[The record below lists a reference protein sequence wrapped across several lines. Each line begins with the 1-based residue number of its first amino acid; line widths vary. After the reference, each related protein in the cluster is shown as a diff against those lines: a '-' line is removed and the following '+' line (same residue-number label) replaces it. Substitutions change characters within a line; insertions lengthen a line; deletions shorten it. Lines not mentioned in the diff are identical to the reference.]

1 MGTNHTETERKY
13 DGGPLPR
20 RLGELPGVAAAEP
33 VEPQDLDAVYYD
45 TADLRLLHR
54 RVTLRRRS
62 GGTDSGWHLKL
73 PLDGDSRQ
81 ERQLPLD
88 AAGAGEAP
96 QEFAVRVKAFTRGA
110 ALVPVAHLRTRRT
123 GVELKDEEGVVLA
136 RVVEDRVTAQVLDA
150 ERLTAPGDGERSAA
164 RSVSGTDG
172 GTSTEVGGWT
182 EVEVE
187 LEAGTPDL
195 LDRVDAAFADAG
207 LVRSPWPAK
216 LARAL
221 GPDRSRAAEPATL
234 PTGTAGAL
242 VMAGFR
248 EYLDRLL
255 ALDAA
260 VRRDEEDSVHQLRI
274 TTRRLRSLLRVHRR
288 LFDRDRTDHL
298 ADELRRLGH
307 VLGEARDQEV
317 LAAQLLDGLSAV
329 PAQGRRGALRTL
341 RALVTER
348 YDRGYQRA
356 RERAVATMDG
366 PRYFTLLADLEAF
379 AADPPLHARAER
391 DAAGHLSDAL
401 RHEQRRTVKRLDEA
415 LRTEPGPQRD
425 EALHRA
431 RKAAKRARYTAEG
444 GRRPSLPK
452 RARKRTRTFGKRM
465 KKLHKVLG
473 THQDSVVERREL
485 SRLAGQD
492 STTAPHAFAYGVL
505 HERERERAD
514 AAVRRLPELRSRAAR
529 RKPTRLA

>member
-13 DGGPLPR
+13 EGGPLPR
-20 RLGELPGVAAAEP
+20 GLGELRGVAATEP

-45 TADLRLLHR
+45 TVDLRLLRR

-62 GGTDSGWHLKL
+62 GGTDPGWHLKL

-81 ERQLPLD
+81 ELRLPLD
-88 AAGAGEAP
+88 AAGGDGTP
-96 QEFAVRVKAFTRGA
+96 PDFAVRVKAFTRGA
-110 ALVPVAHLRTRRT
+110 ALVPVVHLRTRRT
-123 GVELKDEEGVVLA
+123 GVALKDEEGAVLA
-136 RVVEDRVTAQVLDA
+136 QVVEDRVTAQVLAA
-150 ERLTAPGDGERSAA
+150 ERLTAPGDEGGAA
-164 RSVSGTDG
+164 RPGPATDG
-172 GTSTEVGGWT
+172 GSSTEVSGWT

-195 LDRVDAAFADAG
+195 LDRVDAALADAG

-221 GPDRSRAAEPATL
+221 GPDRSRTAEPTAL

-248 EYLDRLL
+248 EHLARLP

-260 VRRDEEDSVHQLRI
+260 VRRAEEDSVHQLRI
-274 TTRRLRSLLRVHRR
+274 TTRRLRSLLRGHRR
-288 LFDRDRTDHL
+288 LFDRDRADHL
-298 ADELRRLGH
+298 ADELRWLGH
-307 VLGEARDQEV
+307 LLGDARDQEV
-317 LAAQLLDGLSAV
+317 LGEQVLSGLGAV
-329 PAQGRRGALRTL
+329 PAQGRRSALRTL
-341 RALVTER
+341 RGLVTAR
-348 YDRGYQRA
+348 YDRGYRRA
-356 RERAVATMDG
+356 WARAVSAMDG

-379 AADPPLHARAER
+379 ATDPPLHARADR
-391 DAAGHLSDAL
+391 DASDHLSDVL
-401 RHEQRRTVKRLDEA
+401 RQEQRRTVKRLDRA
-415 LRTEPGPQRD
+415 LHTEPGPQRD

-473 THQDSVVERREL
+473 AYQDSVVERREL
-485 SRLAGQD
+485 SRLAGED
-492 STTAPHAFAYGVL
+492 PTTAPHAFAYGVL

-529 RKPTRLA
+529 RKPTRLS